1 MKFAREIDIHIIPE
15 WSTYYIDY
23 RRLKRILHYLTR
35 KKSANPGL
43 ASPLYSPTMSYK
55 DFHIAVLEEAEKIN
69 SFYTKKFTQL
79 KQDLDSI
86 TFFFMSLKRETSL
99 NSVEIKALISAND
112 YDDSEN
118 RATSMHRTFQELNIH
133 IVWLKL
139 YCEVNSIAL
148 SRIIKKCPDEKT
160 QLYIDNLE
168 FNKWP
173 GQIEDFKKSI
183 YQVFAYEC
191 FDGDISQAKKSL
203 TQSKKINN
211 SDLFSLS
218 FCCAFILIL
227 SSWCTYMLTNSSI
240 PQIYPS
246 LYFFRFGLIISLIC
260 SLISISIYYMD
271 SYHIDWSLLLDI
283 SPSVH
288 ISYIHIFRFSL
299 EIFTV
304 CLTFFTFH
312 ISTIFY
318 FQLPYSN
325 LIPGIYILVLFGVLV
340 LPYKAYRSGRYFFIL
355 SFFRGFLPFLK
366 QIRFNTYILACWG
379 TSLIVPY
386 KDLCE
391 CVHYYLGGI
400 WDSTGNSE
408 MNPDVLLIVSCF
420 PFVLRTLQDVRRV
433 YDNKSLVSRLMMN
446 LSRNG
451 LTVFLIIS
459 AYWELIEG
467 YFIYAYVFVTSFL
480 VLFDLFFDWQI
491 KFSLNLASQGRKLP
505 KKFFVF
511 AICSNLF
518 LRFAGVAS
526 FLPRSTLRNELID
539 PQILVTFLVMLE
551 IGRKMIWTV
560 IRIDREKG
568 DTKDKFRKIQF
579 SLETE

>member
-23 RRLKRILHYLTR
+23 RRLKRILHSLTR
-35 KKSANPGL
+35 KKNVNTGL
-43 ASPLYSPTMSYK
+43 ASPLISPIMSNK

-69 SFYTKKFTQL
+69 TFYTKKFTQL

-86 TFFFMSLKRETSL
+86 SSFFITLKRETSL

-118 RATSMHRTFQELNIH
+118 RATSMQRTFKELNVH
-133 IVWLKL
+133 IGWLRL

-148 SRIIKKCPDEKT
+148 MRILKKCPDEKT

-183 YQVFAYEC
+183 YHVYAYEC
-191 FDGDISQAKKSL
+191 FDGDADKAKKSL
-203 TQSKKINN
+203 SHTKKINN
-211 SDLFSLS
+211 SDLFSVS

-227 SSWCTYMLTNSSI
+227 SSWCTYMLTNNSI

-246 LYFFRFGLIISLIC
+246 LYFFRFGLIISLIT
-260 SLISISIYYMD
+260 SLTSLSIHYMD

-288 ISYIHIFRFSL
+288 ISYIHIFRFSI

-304 CLTFFTFH
+304 CLIFFTFH
-312 ISTIFY
+312 ISTLFY
-318 FQLPYSN
+318 FQIPYSN
-325 LIPGIYILVLFGVLV
+325 LIPGLYILLLFGLIV
-340 LPYKAYRSGRYFFIL
+340 LPYKANKPGRYFFIL
-355 SFFRGFLPFLK
+355 RFFQGFLPFIR

-391 CVHYYLGGI
+391 CVHYYSAGI
-400 WDSTGNSE
+400 WNGTGNSE
-408 MNPDVLLIVSCF
+408 INPDVLLIVSCF
-420 PFVLRTLQDVRRV
+420 PFVLRTLQDIRRV

-451 LTVFLIIS
+451 FTVLLIIS
-459 AYWELIEG
+459 AFWDLFEG
-467 YFIYAYVFVTSFL
+467 YFIYAYVFVTCFL
-480 VLFDLFFDWQI
+480 VLFDIFFDWQL

-505 KKFFVF
+505 KQFFVF
-511 AICSNLF
+511 AICCNLF

-526 FLPRSTLRNELID
+526 FLPRRTLSNDFID
-539 PQILVTFLVMLE
+539 PQILVSFLVMLE

-579 SLETE
+579 SIETE